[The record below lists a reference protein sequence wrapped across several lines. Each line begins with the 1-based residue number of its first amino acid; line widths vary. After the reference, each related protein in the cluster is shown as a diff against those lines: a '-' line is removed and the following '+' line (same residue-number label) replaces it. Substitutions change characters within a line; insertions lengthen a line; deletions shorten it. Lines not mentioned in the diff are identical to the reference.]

1 LTARR
6 HEPVARWGFAEA
18 SRRSNGVRRRRTLL
32 CLPAHGALDESH
44 KDGQEKR
51 KPQVFYSPHKGIMPQ
66 KELRIEGS
74 PLRRSVARGFGGM
87 RSSDS
92 ANAAE
97 GSPNAAARLATSQ
110 ASQAQRITR
119 TTVPRR
125 SRRKLRSVGLGG
137 ARDGRSP
144 SQGDPA
150 VSFGRRNPNRMKKIH
165 PTRWPHAVVSRKHRA
180 ALLRG

>member
-1 LTARR
+1 
-6 HEPVARWGFAEA
+6 
-18 SRRSNGVRRRRTLL
+18 
-32 CLPAHGALDESH
+32 
-44 KDGQEKR
+44 
-51 KPQVFYSPHKGIMPQ
+51 
-66 KELRIEGS
+66 
-74 PLRRSVARGFGGM
+74 M

-119 TTVPRR
+119 ATVPRR
-125 SRRKLRSVGLGG
+125 SRCKLRSVGLGG

-150 VSFGRRNPNRMKKIH
+150 VSFGRHNPNRTKKIH

-180 ALLRG
+180 ALLRGWSVAPAVSPSATSAHATVVRNGPSPEMGWIQPRGRAEFFFSILFFYPISILPLSNLNSTKFKFQD

>member
-1 LTARR
+1 
-6 HEPVARWGFAEA
+6 
-18 SRRSNGVRRRRTLL
+18 
-32 CLPAHGALDESH
+32 
-44 KDGQEKR
+44 
-51 KPQVFYSPHKGIMPQ
+51 MPR

-74 PLRRSVARGFGGM
+74 PSQRSVARGFGGM

-119 TTVPRR
+119 ATVPRR

-150 VSFGRRNPNRMKKIH
+150 VSFGRHNPNRTKKISSDEVAPRGSLKETPRCAIERLERGPSGQPKRH
-165 PTRWPHAVVSRKHRA
+165 KRARHCGQEWAESRDGLDSA
-180 ALLRG
+180 QGQS